1 MKKTK
6 LSLIAATMA
15 ISCAAVAMPAFADAL
30 SFDTDHDVFVLPENE
45 LTVRYNN
52 KTFAPVRVVRTDKV
66 EPHFLTRPVLV
77 ALKISE
83 DFSKMNIAQ
92 TPETITIE
100 CYNSGLIGPMGT
112 SRFNKEFLKGRSIRE
127 VSYSMDRIARETG
140 FPLNAVQAMKSVMVF
155 EVKPKGGEEP
165 YNLFAFQHNDHL
177 TMFSRQ
183 MRSGRADI
191 KNDPPVIIVDLRA
204 GSTKGSLFNVD
215 VNADPNAAPPAAQAA
230 VDAKPGDTKQ

>member
-15 ISCAAVAMPAFADAL
+15 MSCAAVAMPALADAL
-30 SFDTDHDVFVLPENE
+30 SFDSDHDVFVLPENE

-52 KTFAPVRVVRTDKV
+52 KTFAPVKVERTDKV
-66 EPHFLTRPVLV
+66 DPHFLTRPVLV

-83 DFSKMNIAQ
+83 DFSKMTISQ

-100 CYNSGLIGPMGT
+100 CYDPGLIGPMGT
-112 SRFNKEFLKGRSIRE
+112 SRINKAFLKDRSVRE
-127 VSYSMDRIARETG
+127 VSYSMDRIARESG
-140 FPLNAVQAMKSVMVF
+140 FPLTALQAMKSVMVF
-155 EVKPKGGEEP
+155 EVKPKGGEEA
-165 YNLFAFQHNDHL
+165 YNLFAFQHNNHL

-204 GSTKGSLFNVD
+204 GPTKGSIANVN
-215 VNADPNAAPPAAQAA
+215 VSATQPAAQAA
-230 VDAKPGDTKQ
+230 VEAKPGDTNQ